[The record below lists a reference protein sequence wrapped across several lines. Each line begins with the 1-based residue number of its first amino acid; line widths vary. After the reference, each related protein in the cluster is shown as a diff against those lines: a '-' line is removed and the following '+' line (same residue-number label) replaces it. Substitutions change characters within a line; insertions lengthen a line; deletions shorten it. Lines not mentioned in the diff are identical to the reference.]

1 LPMRHGL
8 PSHAVLAPLRLVQ
21 VLVSSSVPAMGTII
35 FQRDF
40 PGKPSEPYVI
50 DLQGHVYVGSAVSF
64 VGFVRSPLIQAKS
77 KSLSKNAS
85 AAVCRLLPWPKKP
98 TQSSLDG
105 YKLRPLYPESGHLKQ
120 RWIKRFA
127 QRFS

>member
-1 LPMRHGL
+1 
-8 PSHAVLAPLRLVQ
+8 
-21 VLVSSSVPAMGTII
+21 MGTII
-35 FQRDF
+35 FHRDF

-50 DLQGHVYVGSAVSF
+50 NPQGQAYAGNAVSF

-98 TQSSLDG
+98 T
-105 YKLRPLYPESGHLKQ
+105 
-120 RWIKRFA
+120 
-127 QRFS
+127 